1 MRYPIHK
8 KVEKKTEKSKSQRV
22 FELIGKLILAL
33 PFLIAFVIFMIF
45 GKIGMGLFV
54 AAIGVVVFSMLCF
67 ITKMPETS
75 GYLELG
81 ENIIFH
87 NVIGKIQHKKYQ
99 YKDIMCLCIDDCP
112 WMFRKNK
119 GKNSRYTAEEWR
131 LMYGKYIIALDEEKF
146 PMFICS
152 YSDTVWKILSERCKD
167 TAEKI
172 FTEKEW
178 LEYKQKQIE
187 LEKNA
192 ERENGCSEIISKYDG
207 YIN

>member
-45 GKIGMGLFV
+45 RKIGMGLFV

-87 NVIGKIQHKKYQ
+87 NVIGKYSI
-99 YKDIMCLCIDDCP
+99 
-112 WMFRKNK
+112 KNI
-119 GKNSRYTAEEWR
+119 N
-131 LMYGKYIIALDEEKF
+131 I
-146 PMFICS
+146 
-152 YSDTVWKILSERCKD
+152 KI
-167 TAEKI
+167 
-172 FTEKEW
+172 
-178 LEYKQKQIE
+178 
-187 LEKNA
+187 
-192 ERENGCSEIISKYDG
+192 
-207 YIN
+207 

>member
-99 YKDIMCLCIDDCP
+99 YKDIKCLCIDDCP

-178 LEYKQKQIE
+178 LEYK
-187 LEKNA
+187 
-192 ERENGCSEIISKYDG
+192 
-207 YIN
+207 

>member
-87 NVIGKIQHKKYQ
+87 NVIGKIQHKKY
-99 YKDIMCLCIDDCP
+99 KSCN
-112 WMFRKNK
+112 FH
-119 GKNSRYTAEEWR
+119 
-131 LMYGKYIIALDEEKF
+131 
-146 PMFICS
+146 
-152 YSDTVWKILSERCKD
+152 
-167 TAEKI
+167 
-172 FTEKEW
+172 
-178 LEYKQKQIE
+178 
-187 LEKNA
+187 
-192 ERENGCSEIISKYDG
+192 
-207 YIN
+207 

>member
-99 YKDIMCLCIDDCP
+99 YKDIKCLCIDDCP

-119 GKNSRYTAEEWR
+119 GKKQP
-131 LMYGKYIIALDEEKF
+131 L
-146 PMFICS
+146 
-152 YSDTVWKILSERCKD
+152 YSGRMASDVWKIHYC
-167 TAEKI
+167 T
-172 FTEKEW
+172 
-178 LEYKQKQIE
+178 
-187 LEKNA
+187 
-192 ERENGCSEIISKYDG
+192 
-207 YIN
+207 

>member
-1 MRYPIHK
+1 MTVLGCSGK
-8 KVEKKTEKSKSQRV
+8 TKEKT
-22 FELIGKLILAL
+22 
-33 PFLIAFVIFMIF
+33 
-45 GKIGMGLFV
+45 
-54 AAIGVVVFSMLCF
+54 
-67 ITKMPETS
+67 
-75 GYLELG
+75 
-81 ENIIFH
+81 
-87 NVIGKIQHKKYQ
+87 
-99 YKDIMCLCIDDCP
+99 
-112 WMFRKNK
+112 
-119 GKNSRYTAEEWR
+119 SRYTAEEWR